1 MPACGRRATM
11 EIPNI
16 DEMRE
21 VSIKTL
27 PDRAHGRRPPR
38 QHLLRDAST
47 QIVLG
52 LLRKHGPCSRA
63 DIVRYSGL
71 SAPTVSTAVQQLQA
85 MGLVDPMGVGL
96 SNGGRPPHVIQY
108 NSRFGYVIGMDIG
121 TREVRTALADLE
133 GKVIGECNLPTHSAT
148 DPHSISLLIKKCI
161 RQLVGRAG
169 ISARKILRLG
179 AAVPGITNVQGGV
192 VLSAPILKSGWHKVP
207 FAAMLSAETGIP
219 VSVEN
224 DMNLSAVGESW
235 RGSAQG
241 VKDFVFVTVAT
252 GIGAG
257 IFLDGKVYRGHDWA
271 AGEIGYLQ
279 VPGTDEAPLAIY
291 RAGSLET
298 VIGAQAIEQTWR
310 DRQKNCDEQG
320 SSFQGRL
327 SVTEIF
333 DLAARGQTEAREIVR
348 RTARILAHAISDVCV
363 ILNVAL
369 VVVGGRVASHPA
381 VFEETCHTIQCND
394 LCRPRIALSSLGWRA
409 PLLGAIRLALDHV
422 EEHLL
427 SFPITARQKPAEKST
442 LIGLKEKS

>member
-1 MPACGRRATM
+1 MPVRGRRATM
-11 EIPNI
+11 EIPNKA
-16 DEMRE
+16 EMWE
-21 VSIKTL
+21 VSIRTL
-27 PDRAHGRRPPR
+27 PGGAHGPHPLR
-38 QHLLRDAST
+38 QHLLRNAST

-96 SNGGRPPHVIQY
+96 SSGGRPPHVIQF

-133 GKVIGECNLPTHSAT
+133 GKVIEECNLPTHAAT
-148 DPHSISLLIKKCI
+148 DPHSISLLITKCI
-161 RQLVGRAG
+161 RQLVRRAG
-169 ISARKILRLG
+169 INAKKILRL
-179 AAVPGITNVQGGV
+179 AAAIPGITNVQGGV

-207 FAAMLSAETGIP
+207 FAAMLSADTGIP

-241 VKDFVFVTVAT
+241 VKDFIFVTVAT

-291 RAGSLET
+291 RPGSLET

-310 DRQKNCDEQG
+310 ERQNTSHEPG
-320 SSFQGRL
+320 SCFQGKL

-333 DLAARGQTEAREIVR
+333 DLAAGGQTEALEIAR

-363 ILNVAL
+363 ILNVGL
-369 VVVGGRVASHPA
+369 VVVGGRVASHRT
-381 VFEETCHTIQCND
+381 VFEETCRTLQCNE
-394 LCRPRIALSSLGWRA
+394 LCRPSVVLSSLGWKA
-409 PLLGAIRLALDHV
+409 PLLGAIRLALDQV
-422 EEHLL
+422 EQNLL
-427 SFPITARQKPAEKST
+427 PFPMAARQKPVENST
-442 LIGLKEKS
+442 LK